1 MGVAAENGSGRDV
14 EGAEVLKSLSG
25 QAGGPT
31 EMPIRS
37 IEARGPVAVREWLE
51 PAHLA
56 HCGRLPGMVS
66 FLSRKPALSL
76 DARNRSSCPKADLY
90 VVATIVWKRPFEA
103 ALGWSVRG
111 VGQIAK
117 LIFQ

>member
-1 MGVAAENGSGRDV
+1 MLQKWFSENAQRV
-14 EGAEVLKSLSG
+14 F
-25 QAGGPT
+25 
-31 EMPIRS
+31 
-37 IEARGPVAVREWLE
+37 
-51 PAHLA
+51 
-56 HCGRLPGMVS
+56 RLPTFHGRPLVKIAMVS

>member
-1 MGVAAENGSGRDV
+1 
-14 EGAEVLKSLSG
+14 
-25 QAGGPT
+25 
-31 EMPIRS
+31 MPIRS

-117 LIFQ
+117 LILQ